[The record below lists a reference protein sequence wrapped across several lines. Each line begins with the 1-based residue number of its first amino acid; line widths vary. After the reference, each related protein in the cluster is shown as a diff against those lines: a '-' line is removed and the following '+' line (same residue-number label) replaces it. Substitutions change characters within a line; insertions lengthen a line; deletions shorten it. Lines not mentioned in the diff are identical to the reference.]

1 VEFYGLEE
9 VDKAV
14 AAIQGREEKSLLALP
29 NVVGVGV
36 GRKTVQ
42 AFETNEP
49 CLLVLVSRKLKSSEL
64 APAAR
69 IPALV
74 EHCKTDVIE
83 VGSVAASE
91 APELASNGANSLSCR
106 MRPAQGGFS
115 VGRVAGSSGSI
126 AAGVIDA
133 ECELG
138 APKRYYLLS
147 SNCVL
152 AALNEGKVGD
162 PILQPSAS
170 DGGKQASDTLGR
182 LARFVP
188 LHFDEQPNFV
198 DAAIAEVSFADL
210 DRSVFWIGHAVDR
223 APRVRIGQTL
233 QKTGRSSCYSTAV
246 VKGVNVTLAVSYAG
260 RKARFCQQ
268 ILTTPLA
275 TAGEGG
281 SLALD
286 SARRAVGLTLA
297 ASPSVTV
304 VSPIGLVESLL
315 NIRVGW

>member
-1 VEFYGLEE
+1 VEFHGLEE

-14 AAIQGREEKSLLALP
+14 AAIQGREERALLALP
-29 NVVGVGV
+29 NVIGVGV
-36 GRKTVQ
+36 GRKTTQ
-42 AFETNEP
+42 GFETNEP
-49 CLLVLVSRKLKSSEL
+49 CLLVLVSRKLPVAEL
-64 APAAR
+64 GPDAR
-69 IPALV
+69 IPTLV

-91 APELASNGANSLSCR
+91 TPEPAGSGKNSLRCR
-106 MRPAQGGFS
+106 VRPAQGGFS
-115 VGRVAGSSGSI
+115 VGRVAGCSGSI
-126 AAGVIDA
+126 AAGAIDA
-133 ECELG
+133 GSELG
-138 APKRYYLLS
+138 ERKRYYLLG
-147 SNCVL
+147 SNSVL
-152 AALNEGKVGD
+152 AALNEGREGD
-162 PILQPSAS
+162 PILQPSAP
-170 DGGKQASDTLGR
+170 DGGRPGNDTLGR

-198 DAAIAEVSFADL
+198 DAAIAEVPFADL

-223 APRVRIGQTL
+223 ASRVRIGQML

-246 VKGVNVTLAVSYAG
+246 VKGVNVTLAVDYAG

-275 TAGEGG
+275 TAGDGG